1 MAAGSLSTVARATTR
16 PCSSTTQ
23 MAVSFT
29 ETSSPTKCCMVASLC
44 RLERGDHHAA
54 AERRKRRPEYPI

>member
-16 PCSSTTQ
+16 PCSSRTQ

-29 ETSSPTKCCMVASLC
+29 ETSSPTKCCMAASLS
-44 RLERGDHHAA
+44 LLGWAPILPQA
-54 AERRKRRPEYPI
+54 KRRKRCPEYPI